1 VSTLKGLSNPQRGQ
15 MSGIYKAIGEKIRAL
30 RTARP
35 DLSQE
40 KLAGALDTTANTV
53 SRWETAA
60 YKPSIGD
67 LEKISLFFSVP
78 ITVFFPQL
86 ETDAKLHA
94 LLSATGDLD
103 PDDLDEIVRYAEFR
117 RARRHLKGSRQPRR
131 P

>member
-1 VSTLKGLSNPQRGQ
+1 MSTSRGHSNPQKGQ
-15 MSGIYKAIGEKIRAL
+15 MSGIYKAIGEKIREL

-40 KLAGALDTTANTV
+40 KLAGSLGTTANTV

-67 LEKISLFFSVP
+67 LEKISRYFSVP
-78 ITVFFPQL
+78 ITVFFPQM
-86 ETDAKLHA
+86 ESDAKLHA

-103 PDDLDEIVRYAEFR
+103 PDDLEEIVRYAEFR
-117 RARRHLKGSRQPRR
+117 RARRHLKGNR
-131 P
+131 